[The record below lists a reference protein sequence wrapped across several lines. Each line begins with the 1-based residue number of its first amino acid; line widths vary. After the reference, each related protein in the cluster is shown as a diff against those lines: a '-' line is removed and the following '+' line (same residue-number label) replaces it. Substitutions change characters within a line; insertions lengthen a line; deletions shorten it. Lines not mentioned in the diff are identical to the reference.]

1 MELQTRYTDIS
12 ELLAI
17 KDMPS
22 AVAKPQL
29 LLFNDKLADNF
40 EIKHDS
46 EYLAKLL
53 SGSTID
59 KDVAPVALGYS
70 GHQFGHFFTASW

>member
-59 KDVAPVALGYS
+59 
-70 GHQFGHFFTASW
+70 